1 MKENIFLLLFLLV
14 AIPTASWGMDEDL
27 TNIDPVEEQ
36 PVISQNGDIDG
47 DSEEDIVDNNTPTTD
62 FSLARGVD
70 GQNSEIINY
79 NQSRDEQVKNDSAQN
94 GASTTVHTQGEI
106 SASAAKESANKSAL
120 RGDSDLRLEASEK
133 TRIQEAMIRDIKE
146 YVRGTN
152 KEVND
157 AISRNNPETL
167 TNIRSRLVG
176 DSRRFEQE
184 PNNKPLKQYADGQVR
199 KVDNALERI
208 QEENGRTPEQQKEAW
223 WNQEVE
229 TNRTPKQRQSIK
241 RAGDAAW
248 RRGENRTDEQRN
260 SARMQAE
267 QGQDQMLKRNE
278 QKSWDKQHHRDSM
291 TPEQEEKE
299 RQQREVA
306 ARNKERF
313 RQKDTL
319 FKNMIFD
326 RFTKDQN

>member
-1 MKENIFLLLFLLV
+1 MKKNIFLLLFLLV

-36 PVISQNGDIDG
+36 PVISQNGDIDS
-47 DSEEDIVDNNTPTTD
+47 DSEEDIVDNNTPATD

-70 GQNSEIINY
+70 GQSSEIINY
-79 NQSRDEQVKNDSAQN
+79 DQSRDEQIRNDPAQN
-94 GASTTVHTQGEI
+94 GASNTVGTQGEI
-106 SASAAKESANKSAL
+106 SASAAKESANKSVL

-133 TRIQEAMIRDIKE
+133 TRTQEAMIRDIKE

-157 AISRNNPETL
+157 AISRNNPDTL
-167 TNIRSRLVG
+167 TNIKSRLVE

-184 PNNKPLKQYADGQVR
+184 PNKKPLKQYADGQVR
-199 KVDNALERI
+199 KVDNVLERI

-229 TNRTPKQRQSIK
+229 TNRTPEQRQAIR
-241 RAGDAAW
+241 RAGDVAW
-248 RRGENRTDEQRN
+248 NRGENRTDDQRN
-260 SARMQAE
+260 SARMKAE
-267 QGQDQMLKRNE
+267 QGHDQMLRRNE
-278 QKSWDKQHHRDSM
+278 QKAWDEQHHRDAM
-291 TPEQEEKE
+291 TPEQKKKE
-299 RQQREVA
+299 RQQREIA
-306 ARNKERF
+306 ARNKERL
-313 RQKDTL
+313 RQKDTQ